1 MTHRRRKGAKDDQDA
16 AGPSSSSSSS
26 ATPHQD
32 ARDNSSSTTTAH
44 SFSRRAASSKNASRP
59 TPGDNSP
66 TESAPASGTETPPQQ
81 IILERAKRPSLRGRA
96 SYNIQAPGTPWH
108 ELDLSEV
115 PFLRHDLED
124 LPAKK
129 GIMRYRRL
137 FFIVGTILGGVV
149 AFLASRSVQMA
160 QHMSA
165 LRSLVDEQIDSLGLD
180 FPSIDIGMP
189 KEFAD
194 LGDSL
199 FSRSREWFKNKDFTT
214 GRDLYQQGY
223 RADHPVILIPGII
236 STGLESWTTDEA
248 SSGNFR
254 KRLWGTTTMMRTIV
268 FEKDN
273 WVRQL
278 SLDPETGLDP
288 PGIRVRAAE
297 GLDAASFF
305 AAGYWIWSKVIENL
319 AVLGYDTN
327 NLFLAS
333 YDWRLSYHN
342 LEVRDRYFTRLKI
355 KIETN
360 KLLFGKKTVVVAHSM
375 GSSVFFYFMKW
386 VEAQGDGFGRGG
398 SDWVEEHIE
407 AFTSIAG
414 TFLGVPKAM
423 SAMLSGEMRDTVEV
437 PPAAAYLL
445 ERFFNRRERANL
457 FRSWAGGASML
468 IKGGEDVWGN
478 ATFAPDDEP
487 DATDTHGQFLSFRQ
501 LDTWKQDEAG
511 TGVRENLTVSQA
523 HHFLL
528 EHAPSSF
535 QKMLQS
541 NYSHS
546 IERDPQQLEANNEDE
561 TKWSNPLEA
570 TLPRAPSMKV
580 YCIYGVG
587 KPTERSYWYQQGP
600 FLQPGLIGESK
611 PSGCSGDDEV
621 CQNVSSVAPLGFP
634 TAKTSWIDSGVQ
646 SEEANPRVRSGCKMG
661 EGDGT
666 VSLLSLGAMCAE
678 GWKYSHWNPANVTVI
693 THELKHEPEAMDLR
707 GGQSTGDHVD
717 ILGARGV
724 NEAVL
729 RIASGRGE
737 EVRDQYISRIQRYAR
752 RVKWLG

>member
-1 MTHRRRKGAKDDQDA
+1 MSARRRKGAKDGSANHRDNGGGDA
-16 AGPSSSSSSS
+16 PSTSSSSSRS
-26 ATPHQD
+26 
-32 ARDNSSSTTTAH
+32 TAH
-44 SFSRRAASSKNASRP
+44 RLASLSGTGIGDDGGGPSSDS
-59 TPGDNSP
+59 PGPSP
-66 TESAPASGTETPPQQ
+66 VTANFRSGTETPPQQ
-81 IILERAKRPSLRGRA
+81 IILERAKRPSLKGMA
-96 SYNIQAPGTPWH
+96 SYNIRAPGTPWH

-115 PFLRHDLED
+115 PFLRHADDE

-129 GIMRYRRL
+129 GLMRYRRL
-137 FFIVGTILGGVV
+137 FFVFGTLLGAVV
-149 AFLASRSVQMA
+149 AFLASRNVQMA

-165 LRSLVDEQIDSLGLD
+165 LRSLVDEQIDGFGLD
-180 FPSIDIGMP
+180 FPSLDIGMP

-194 LGDSL
+194 LGDKM
-199 FSRSREWFKNKDFTT
+199 FSRSREWFKNKDFKT
-214 GRDLYQQGY
+214 GRDLFQQGY

-248 SSGNFR
+248 SAGNFR

-278 SLDPETGLDP
+278 SLDPDTGLDP
-288 PGIRVRAAE
+288 EGIRVRAAE

-305 AAGYWIWSKVIENL
+305 AAGYWIWSKIIENL

-360 KLLFGKKTVVVAHSM
+360 KRLFGKKTVIVAHSM

-386 VEAQGDGFGRGG
+386 VEAQGDGFGQGG
-398 SDWVEEHIE
+398 PDWVEEHIE

-445 ERFFNRRERANL
+445 EKFFSRRERANL
-457 FRSWAGGASML
+457 FRSWPGGASML

-487 DATDTHGQFLSFRQ
+487 EATDTHGQFLSFRD
-501 LDTWKQDEAG
+501 LDPSLDSDAG
-511 TGVRENLTVSQA
+511 TNVKDNLTATHA
-523 HHFLL
+523 HNFLL
-528 EHAPSSF
+528 EHAPSTF

-541 NYSHS
+541 NYSHG
-546 IERDPQQLEANNEDE
+546 IERDTEQLETNNEIE
-561 TKWSNPLEA
+561 LKWSNPLEA
-570 TLPRAPSMKV
+570 TLPRAPSMKL

-600 FLQPGLIGESK
+600 FIQQGLIGEQREPMCK
-611 PSGCSGDDEV
+611 GDDGEA
-621 CQNVSSVAPLGFP
+621 CEDVSSVQPLDFP
-634 TAKTSWIDSGVQ
+634 TVKTSWIDSGVQ
-646 SEEANPRVRSGCKMG
+646 REEANPKVRSGCKMG

-678 GWKYSHWNPANVTVI
+678 GWKYPHWNPANLTVV

-729 RIASGRGE
+729 RIAAGRGS
-737 EVRDQYISRIQRYAR
+737 EVGDQYVSRIREYAR